1 MALVAPLS
9 KYKKKTFI
17 IWMAVCLVFSVWFL
31 YDGYF
36 NKTFIDKHTTEGKAN
51 DTLVF
56 NQKAPYFLVVVAIAL
71 GGYLLAIRNRKI
83 VAEETGLVIDG
94 KINIAYDSIQKIDK
108 THFDS
113 KGRFTLTYRGPNG
126 KDIDRRISDK
136 DYDNLGPVLDHLVAK
151 IS

>member
-17 IWMAVCLVFSVWFL
+17 IWMAVCLGFAAWFA

-36 NKTFIDKHTTEGKAN
+36 NKTFIEKHTAEGKPD
-51 DTLVF
+51 DTLLF
-56 NQKAPYFLVVVAIAL
+56 NQKAPYFLVVVAAML
-71 GGYLLAIRNRKI
+71 GGYLLVIRNRKV
-83 VAEETGLVIDG
+83 VAEETALVING

-108 THFDS
+108 TNFDS
-113 KGRFTLTYRGPNG
+113 KGCFTLTYRGPDG
-126 KDIDRRISDK
+126 KDIDRKIGDK
-136 DYDNLGPVLDHLVAK
+136 DYDNLGPILNHLVAK